1 MRNIFAVYIEF
12 KAAFTPV
19 SFQLY
24 SSFDFAHCFEFI
36 AEYTQS
42 KKRRLFCKQVGFR
55 HRFYDYDERF
65 AAELLARADVDTDAL
80 YEEPTTDQRAI
91 VQVHRRS
98 FHPVVWKGIRRNS

>member
-36 AEYTQS
+36 AEHTQT

-55 HRFYDYDERF
+55 HRFYQYDERF
-65 AAELLARADVDTDAL
+65 AAELLARENVDTDAL
-80 YEEPTTDQRAI
+80 YKEPTTDDRARVDI
-91 VQVHRRS
+91 HSKFRVAR
-98 FHPVVWKGIRRNS
+98 WTGIRRL